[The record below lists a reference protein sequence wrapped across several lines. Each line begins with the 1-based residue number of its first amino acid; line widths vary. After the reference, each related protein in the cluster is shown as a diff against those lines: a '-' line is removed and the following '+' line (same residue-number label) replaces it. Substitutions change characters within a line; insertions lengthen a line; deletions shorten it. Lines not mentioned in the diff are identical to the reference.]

1 MYICILLIVPPL
13 SCNAINLRN
22 ASLRSDNRSNNRD
35 KLRFDSHALIRAAT
49 SFTARSDESR
59 RCLVDF
65 RLKIVLYKTF
75 AVYRTPVVL
84 KFLFS
89 IYATSCTFSMFEPR
103 FEFSIR
109 SSSLCKIIS
118 CGFQMNLTTPLTAGC
133 SIRFLKCRNVSTG
146 WINVQKKK
154 WFCQRVSRHL
164 FPRWRIRNP

>member
-35 KLRFDSHALIRAAT
+35 KLRFDSLALIRAAT

-89 IYATSCTFSMFEPR
+89 IYATFSTFSMFEPR

-109 SSSLCKIIS
+109 SNSSCKIIS
-118 CGFQMNLTTPLTAGC
+118 CGFQTNLTTPLTAAC
-133 SIRFLKCRNVSTG
+133 TIRLLKCRNVSTG
-146 WINVQKKK
+146 RINVQKKK
-154 WFCQRVSRHL
+154 KMVLPMVSRLL
-164 FPRWRIRNP
+164 FSPLANS